1 MLLGLY
7 DKQTIFL
14 LYTYTC
20 NYSSLVGSAHY
31 SSQLD
36 DKKKVVTPWFNRP
49 TLFNRSLSS
58 GIVCTGKNIV
68 IAKPI
73 DTRLTITGRADL
85 AAAYLKRRYW
95 FPCQFR
101 PVSWLYT
108 NTLSPL
114 T

>member
-1 MLLGLY
+1 MLLY

-20 NYSSLVGSAHY
+20 NYSSLVGSTHY
-31 SSQLD
+31 CSQLD

-49 TLFNRSLSS
+49 RLLHRSLAS

-73 DTRLTITGRADL
+73 NTRLTITGRADV
-85 AAAYLKRRYW
+85 AAA
-95 FPCQFR
+95 
-101 PVSWLYT
+101 
-108 NTLSPL
+108 
-114 T
+114 